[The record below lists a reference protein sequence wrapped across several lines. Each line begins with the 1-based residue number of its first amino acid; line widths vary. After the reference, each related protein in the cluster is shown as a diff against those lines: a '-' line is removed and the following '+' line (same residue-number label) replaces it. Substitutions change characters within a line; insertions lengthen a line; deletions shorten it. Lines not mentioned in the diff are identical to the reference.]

1 MMSVSWKK
9 LREGANRIT
18 GFQLP
23 IIGAGVS
30 WQPTELEVTKA
41 RKLMVFLEDKRVLYQ
56 SYVDEEMKYCI
67 ESVLKIREY
76 LVSQV
81 LMKADQASKLYEY
94 AKELRDG
101 CVEFLGIVEVHKKS
115 DMSSY
120 RLLRT
125 ALGRLRRVFGHS
137 LLKISLT
144 YEIDVEMNL
153 ATIIPASPNHIPW
166 LLDEDR

>member
-1 MMSVSWKK
+1 MMTISWKK

-18 GFQLP
+18 GFQVP
-23 IIGAGVS
+23 VIGAGVS

-41 RKLMVFLEDKRVLYQ
+41 RKLMVFLEDKRVLYE
-56 SYVDEEMKYCI
+56 SYVNEQMDYCI
-67 ESVLKIREY
+67 ESVLNIRGY
-76 LVSQV
+76 LVTQV
-81 LMKADQASKLYEY
+81 LMEADQTSKLYEC

-101 CVEFLGIVEVHKKS
+101 CVEFLDIVEVRNKS
-115 DMSSY
+115 DMSPY
-120 RLLRT
+120 RLLRA

-144 YEIDVEMNL
+144 YEIDVERNL